1 MLHSR
6 LPASQCK
13 SLVTGGKHCLL
24 SFGSKC
30 CDCFV
35 NRGENKPGGWIFKPV
50 PDNPDR
56 CIFGWIFNT
65 DLKVSSKLLNFA
77 CDTVELTCYKTAHHT
92 DVCIVA
98 LLMSD

>member
-1 MLHSR
+1 VV
-6 LPASQCK
+6 K
-13 SLVTGGKHCLL
+13 TVVIWFKI
-24 SFGSKC
+24 

-35 NRGENKPGGWIFKPV
+35 DRGENKPGGWIFKPV

-77 CDTVELTCYKTAHHT
+77 VELTCYITAHHT
-92 DVCIVA
+92 AICIVA
-98 LLMSD
+98 LLLSGQLSSDMELYYFSSG